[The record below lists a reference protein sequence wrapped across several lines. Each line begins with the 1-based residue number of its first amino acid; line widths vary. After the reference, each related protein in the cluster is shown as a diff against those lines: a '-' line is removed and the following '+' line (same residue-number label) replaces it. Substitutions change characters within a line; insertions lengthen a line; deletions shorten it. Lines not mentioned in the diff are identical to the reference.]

1 MFTPKTALFTFV
13 ATCALAMGACQ
24 PAEGPAEQAGLAV
37 DNAARQVG
45 QQLDKAADK
54 VEAVAREADKKK

>member
-24 PAEGPAEQAGLAV
+24 PAEGPADQAGQAV

-54 VEAVAREADKKK
+54 VEDAAKEADKKN